1 MESITD
7 SYARNRM
14 NLNHLRVFASIA
26 EHGSL
31 TRAARALHV
40 SQPAVSKQLG
50 DLETDIGALLVDRLP
65 RGVRLTAA
73 GEVLFAHAQRILHA
87 ERAAES
93 ELRDL
98 AGLEA
103 GRLSIGAST
112 TIGSYFVPSLFGEL
126 HRAHPRV
133 ELELRIANTAAIR
146 DAVLENRLDLGLTE
160 GLVGTDALSVE
171 TLAGD
176 ELVAIAAPGHPALAR
191 APLPARALQSL
202 PLLMREPGS
211 GSRDVVE
218 AALLERGL
226 RVHPIMSLGST
237 EALKNAVLHGLGVAI
252 VSRLTVE
259 YELRT
264 GRLAELALLDLRIRR
279 DLHLVALRDKRM
291 SPAAAEFIKLLR
303 RRQRTDAGKRG
314 DVYAI

>member
-1 MESITD
+1 
-7 SYARNRM
+7 M
-14 NLNHLRVFASIA
+14 NLNHLRVFASVA

-31 TRAARALHV
+31 TRAARSLHV
-40 SQPAVSKQLG
+40 SQPAISKQLG
-50 DLETDIGALLVDRLP
+50 DLEEDIGAPLVDRLP

-73 GEVLFAHAQRILHA
+73 GEVLFAHAQRILQA
-87 ERAAES
+87 ERAAEG

-112 TIGSYFVPSLFGEL
+112 TVGSYYVPSLFGEL
-126 HRAHPRV
+126 HRAHPRL
-133 ELELRIANTAAIR
+133 ELELRIANTAAIQE
-146 DAVLENRLDLGLTE
+146 AVLENRLDLGLTE
-160 GLVGTDALSVE
+160 GLISADGLEVE

-176 ELVAIAAPGHPALAR
+176 EMIAIAAPGHE
-191 APLPARALQSL
+191 ALQMAPVSARTLVTL
-202 PLLMREPGS
+202 PLLRREVGS
-211 GSRDVVE
+211 GSREVVE
-218 AALLERGL
+218 SALLERGF
-226 RVHPIMSLGST
+226 RAVPIMALGST

-264 GRLAELALLDLRIRR
+264 GRLSELPLSDLRIRR
-279 DLHLVALRDKRM
+279 SLHLVTLRGKRP
-291 SPAAAEFIKLLR
+291 SPAAIAFLALVR
-303 RRQRTDAGKRG
+303 SRQKTEASLRG

>member
-1 MESITD
+1 
-7 SYARNRM
+7 M
-14 NLNHLRVFASIA
+14 NLNHLRVFASVA
-26 EHGSL
+26 QHGSL

-40 SQPAVSKQLG
+40 SQPAISKQLG
-50 DLETDIGALLVDRLP
+50 DLEEDLGALLVDRLP

-73 GEVLFAHAQRILHA
+73 GEVLYSHAQRILSA

-112 TIGSYFVPSLFGEL
+112 TVGSYYVPSLFGEL
-126 HRAHPRV
+126 HRAHPRL
-133 ELELRIANTAAIR
+133 ELELRIANTAAIQ
-146 DAVLENRLDLGLTE
+146 DAVLENRIDLGMTE
-160 GLVGTDALSVE
+160 GLINDEALEVE
-171 TLAGD
+171 TLAAD
-176 ELVAIAAPGHPALAR
+176 ELVAIAAPGHPALER
-191 APLPARALQSL
+191 APMSARALVTL
-202 PLLMREPGS
+202 PLLMREVGS
-211 GSRDVVE
+211 GSREVVE
-218 AALLERGL
+218 QALLDRGL
-226 RVHPIMSLGST
+226 TPQPIMALGST

-264 GRLAELALLDLRIRR
+264 GRLSELALSDLRIRR
-279 DLHLVALRDKRM
+279 TLRLVTLRGKRP
-291 SPAAAEFIKLLR
+291 SPAANAFLALVR
-303 RRQRTDAGKRG
+303 RRQKTEASLRG